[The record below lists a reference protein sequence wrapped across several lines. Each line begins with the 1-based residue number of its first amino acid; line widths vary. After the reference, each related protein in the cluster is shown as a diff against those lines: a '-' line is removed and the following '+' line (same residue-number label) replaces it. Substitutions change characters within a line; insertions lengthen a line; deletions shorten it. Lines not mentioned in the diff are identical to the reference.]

1 MALGS
6 ISLMK
11 RLLRPLFTRMARSL
25 GVLDVQIRMDDLTRR
40 VSAYET
46 GYENGKA
53 SLDQLASRKATDAVE
68 VRISAM
74 NDAAEVRMATLW
86 DQVVDRDNAVQ
97 EAVMT
102 ASREHTE
109 LVVNEIRAHLEN
121 EIIGIKRGVD
131 LIRSASGTTGPVQ
144 KSDASQKG
152 ATSSSID
159 DSLYVALEDH
169 FRGDPSVIRQR
180 QLAYLPY
187 VEGVV
192 TVDKPLLDLGCGR
205 GEWLT
210 VLRDKGI
217 AARGIDSNRACIDD
231 CKQLELDVELAD
243 LIDYL
248 NSLPDGSLGAVTM
261 FQVLEHLPFNVLLN
275 VMRSILRVLTPGG
288 IFIGEVPNSE
298 TLRVGASTFW
308 IDPTHERP
316 LFPGL
321 LRFLASE
328 IGFKKEEGVYSSPLL
343 DEPDVSS
350 LPKDVQETFLAM
362 FRQLN
367 GAGDFA
373 LIATA

>member
-1 MALGS
+1 
-6 ISLMK
+6 MK
-11 RLLRPLFTRMARSL
+11 RLLRPIFVRLARSL
-25 GVLDVQIRMDDLTRR
+25 GVLEIHERMDDLTRR
-40 VSAYET
+40 VSVYET
-46 GYENGKA
+46 GGA
-53 SLDQLASRKATDAVE
+53 SLDQLASRKANEVVEARIGAMKDATE
-68 VRISAM
+68 T
-74 NDAAEVRMATLW
+74 RMATLW
-86 DQVVDRDNAVQ
+86 DQVINRDNAVQ
-97 EAVMT
+97 EAIMA

-131 LIRSASGTTGPVQ
+131 LIRSTSSTTGAVQ
-144 KSDASQKG
+144 KLDATQKE
-152 ATSSSID
+152 ATSSLID
-159 DSLYVALEDH
+159 DSMYVALEDH

-180 QLAYLPY
+180 QLAYVSY
-187 VEGVV
+187 VEDVV
-192 TVDKPLLDLGCGR
+192 TIDKPLLDLGCGR

-210 VLRDKGI
+210 ILRDKGL
-217 AARGIDSNRACIDD
+217 AAKGIDSNRACVDD
-231 CKQLELDVELAD
+231 CKQLDLDVELAD

-248 NSLPDGSLGAVTM
+248 NSLPNASLGAVTM

-288 IFIGEVPNSE
+288 IFIAEVPNSE
-298 TLRVGASTFW
+298 TLQVGASTFW

-328 IGFKKEEGVYSSPLL
+328 IGFRKVEGVYSSPLL

-350 LPKDVQETFLAM
+350 LPSEIQGTFLAM

-373 LIATA
+373 LIASA

>member
-53 SLDQLASRKATDAVE
+53 SLDQLASRKATEAVR
-68 VRISAM
+68 VGIT
-74 NDAAEVRMATLW
+74 TLW
-86 DQVVDRDNAVQ
+86 DQVVDRDNAAQ

-144 KSDASQKG
+144 KSDSSQKA

-350 LPKDVQETFLAM
+350 LPNDVQETFLAM

>member
-1 MALGS
+1 
-6 ISLMK
+6 MK
-11 RLLRPLFTRMARSL
+11 RLFRPLFVRLARSL
-25 GVLDVQIRMDDLTRR
+25 GVLDIQSRMDDLTRR
-40 VSAYET
+40 ISVYET
-46 GYENGKA
+46 GSA
-53 SLDQLASRKATDAVE
+53 SLDQLASRKATEAIIMESSVLWNRVVQD
-68 VRISAM
+68 
-74 NDAAEVRMATLW
+74 AEVRHQSLW
-86 DQVVDRDNAVQ
+86 TRVVERDDAVQ
-97 EAVMT
+97 EAVMK
-102 ASREHTE
+102 ASREHSE
-109 LVVNEIRAHLEN
+109 IVVNEVRAHLEK

-131 LIRSASGTTGPVQ
+131 LIRSASVTSGPVQ
-144 KSDASQKG
+144 KADASQQR
-152 ATSSSID
+152 ATPSSID

-169 FRGDPSVIRQR
+169 FRGDPSLIRQR
-180 QLAYLPY
+180 QSAYIPY

-192 TVDKPLLDLGCGR
+192 TTDKPLLDLGCGR

-217 AARGIDSNRACIDD
+217 AARGVDSNRACIDD
-231 CKQLELDVELAD
+231 CKNLELDVELAD
-243 LIDYL
+243 LVDYL

-261 FQVLEHLPFNVLLN
+261 FQVLEHLPFNVLLT

-321 LRFLASE
+321 LRFLALE

-343 DEPDVSS
+343 DEPDVSA
-350 LPKDVQETFLAM
+350 LPSDVQETFLAM